1 MGKDSGERAKKNCW
15 EVMKCG
21 REPGGKYASHFGIC
35 LAASDTTHDGVHGG
49 RNAGRACWMVAGT
62 ASGRKP
68 EGTFVEKCLECSK
81 CRFYRRVKRE
91 EGEDFVALGSKKSGK
106 AAA

>member
-1 MGKDSGERAKKNCW
+1 MDKRSEEKSKKNCW

-21 REPGGKYASHFGIC
+21 REPGGKYASHFGVC
-35 LAASDTTHDGVHGG
+35 PATGDTTNGGVHGG
-49 RNAGRACWMVAGT
+49 KNAGRACWMVAGT
-62 ASGRKP
+62 SSGGKP

-81 CRFYRRVKRE
+81 CRFYKRVKRE
-91 EGEDFVALGSKKSGK
+91 EGENFMALDSKKSGK